1 MDRENE
7 PILSGI
13 GACPYCG
20 QAVAVDRREGETP
33 ADAAARVC
41 DCIGARQAREDARRR
56 ENARALIEELFGER
70 CREAYGLEPVT
81 PDAQA
86 LLVAAADRIIEGGRL
101 LGGGGRDG
109 HLQGDAPDGRERQHP
124 GQAPAGARHRAD
136 GGTLI

>member
-7 PILSGI
+7 LILSGI

-20 QAVAVDRREGETP
+20 QPVAVDRREGETP

-70 CREAYGLEPVT
+70 CREVYGLEPVT
-81 PDAQA
+81 PEAQA
-86 LLVAAADRIIEGGRL
+86 LLVAAADRIIEGSVSSAAVAVTGICKATLRMDGNGSIRAKRQQGRVVE
-101 LGGGGRDG
+101 RTEG
-109 HLQGDAPDGRERQHP
+109 H
-124 GQAPAGARHRAD
+124 
-136 GGTLI
+136 